1 MDGKPLLLD
10 AHEAPPVGLKE
21 LYKRYQKLKLEDL
34 DFDLEV
40 LDFNKARV
48 GDDMEVL
55 KPIPSPYLESIFS
68 RFVQEESD
76 GSSITQDAL
85 VYGHKRLP
93 GKNLFSYCTRVLQFP
108 PSSYRIR
115 ILVGPVRDSLN
126 LMRGRPPH
134 TSSATATKCAKK
146 TAFTSAPSRFVRYQP

>member
-1 MDGKPLLLD
+1 MDENPPLLD

-40 LDFNKARV
+40 LDFNKARL

-55 KPIPSPYLESIFS
+55 KPIPSQHLESILS
-68 RFVQEESD
+68 RFVQEESNS
-76 GSSITQDAL
+76 SSITQDAL
-85 VYGHKRLP
+85 VYGHERLP
-93 GKNLFSYCTRVLQFP
+93 GKNLFSYCARVLQFP
-108 PSSYRIR
+108 PSSYHIR
-115 ILVGPVRDSLN
+115 ILVGLVGDSLN

-134 TSSATATKCAKK
+134 TSSATANKCAKK
-146 TAFTSAPSRFVRYQP
+146 TALTSAPSRFVRCQP